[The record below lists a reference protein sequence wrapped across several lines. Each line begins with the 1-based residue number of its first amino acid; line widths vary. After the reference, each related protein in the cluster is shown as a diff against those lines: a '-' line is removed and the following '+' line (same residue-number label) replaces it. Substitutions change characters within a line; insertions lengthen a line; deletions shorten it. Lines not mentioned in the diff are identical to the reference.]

1 MPRLNAAL
9 NLFWVVFGLGVCWQ
23 AAALGLAGPGG
34 PGSGLFPMLSGLLIA
49 VPGAAL
55 LIGQALRGGGAAATL
70 AEEDLPTRFWRA
82 PAAARRVGLPVAVA
96 AAMILVLPHLGFAVT
111 GALGLPLLYRTVEPE
126 ARWWVAIL
134 VGVLASAGV
143 HLLFGVLLGTPLPR
157 GLLGF

>member
-1 MPRLNAAL
+1 MSRLNAAL

-34 PGSGLFPMLSGLLIA
+34 PGSGLFPLLAGLLVA
-49 VPGAAL
+49 GPGAVL
-55 LIGQALRGGGAAATL
+55 LIGQALRGGSAAMPG
-70 AEEDLPTRFWRA
+70 EDLPSQFWIARGA
-82 PAAARRVGLPVAVA
+82 VRRVGVLVAVM
-96 AAMILVLPHLGFAVT
+96 AAMILALPHLGFAVA

-157 GLLGF
+157 GLFGF